1 MLLIIIIIMFLFLEQ
16 QAADS
21 ALRMSS
27 VAPTQCMPYL
37 SDMWQAL
44 GMYLARAPALG
55 VRRDVSSRGPKVHV
69 ARARVSTARQIFEFG
84 ACSSYAVRV
93 TKQAY
98 FSMCGVNWL
107 VI

>member
-1 MLLIIIIIMFLFLEQ
+1 MFLFLEQ

-44 GMYLARAPALG
+44 GMYLARAHKRSLAAAGRHLRLRVG
-55 VRRDVSSRGPKVHV
+55 V
-69 ARARVSTARQIFEFG
+69 
-84 ACSSYAVRV
+84 YAV
-93 TKQAY
+93 
-98 FSMCGVNWL
+98 S
-107 VI
+107 

>member
-1 MLLIIIIIMFLFLEQ
+1 MFLFLEQ

-69 ARARVSTARQIFEFG
+69 ARARVVRLAKYSNSAHVRIMRSALRNRLISQ
-84 ACSSYAVRV
+84 CAV
-93 TKQAY
+93 
-98 FSMCGVNWL
+98 
-107 VI
+107 